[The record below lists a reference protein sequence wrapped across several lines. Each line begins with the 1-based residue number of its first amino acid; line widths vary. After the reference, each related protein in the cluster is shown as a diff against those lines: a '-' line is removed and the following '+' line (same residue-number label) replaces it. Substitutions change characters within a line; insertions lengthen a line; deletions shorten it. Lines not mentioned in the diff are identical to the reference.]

1 MDDPTSGGGN
11 YEAFSELFDWLKTL
25 FTLLPRVGRI
35 EMAAKA
41 RKTSFCTL
49 LMDTS
54 ISSVVAHSLRIFLR
68 IGRNPLGSQR
78 GL

>member
-1 MDDPTSGGGN
+1 MGLKKGAATNGRPHPGRSN

-41 RKTSFCTL
+41 RKTSNSAYSGGPF
-49 LMDTS
+49 S
-54 ISSVVAHSLRIFLR
+54 
-68 IGRNPLGSQR
+68 
-78 GL
+78 